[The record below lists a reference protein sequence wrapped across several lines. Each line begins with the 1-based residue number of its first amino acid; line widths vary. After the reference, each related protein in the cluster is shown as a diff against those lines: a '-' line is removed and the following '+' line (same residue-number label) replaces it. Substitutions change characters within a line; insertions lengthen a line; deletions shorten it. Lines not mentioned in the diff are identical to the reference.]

1 MKRKARRVMEE
12 VLRHELLA
20 LGRKS
25 YADAKSA
32 PRCVGWARGPFD
44 VAVWHEDGER
54 SSHKLIAQVCLRGC
68 LGMGMM
74 RAEGYSYSPDGRRV
88 LDRRELWEYC

>member
-1 MKRKARRVMEE
+1 MEE
-12 VLRHELLA
+12 VLRHEMLA
-20 LGRKS
+20 LSRKS

-32 PRCVGWARGPFD
+32 PHCVGWTRGPCD
-44 VAVWHEDGER
+44 VAVWHEAGER
-54 SSHKLIAQVCLRGC
+54 SSHKLIVQVYLRGC

-74 RAEGYSYSPDGRRV
+74 RADGYLYSLDGRRV

>member
-1 MKRKARRVMEE
+1 MKRKARRVMEA
-12 VLRHELLA
+12 VLRHEMSA

-25 YADAKSA
+25 YADAKIA
-32 PRCVGWARGPFD
+32 PHCVGWTRGPFD
-44 VAVWHEDGER
+44 VAVWHKEGER
-54 SSHKLIAQVCLRGC
+54 SSHKLIVQVYLRGC